1 MIGKVNKLGTGFK
14 GVARYLER
22 GSPERVEPDRVD
34 WIESRNLP
42 TRDPEAA
49 ARIMAATAR
58 DGDSVQ
64 PPVYHFSISFD
75 PADPVNRDT
84 LRQVADRTLRDLGLQ
99 DHQALIVAHRDRAHP
114 HVHVV
119 VNRVHPEQHR
129 VWSNWH
135 DYRRIERSLRQQE
148 AELGLRAVPGR
159 HAPVPGHARTAP
171 ERAPARLERGDAA
184 FVERVR
190 REAGP
195 HLTGARSWAELE
207 RGLAGHGLSVR
218 VDGRGLVVTD
228 GVRKAK
234 ASDIDRSVSRAHLER
249 RLGALGEYRARQAV
263 AARTLDDRAAALAQR
278 RGPELALG
286 PAVVPVSPSDRHGP
300 RVSHTPERKPLD
312 LSAALDRSPRA
323 PSPQVRERTPAEP
336 ARSPVPARA
345 PAERQRPRTYADAA
359 RDFSREARALYDDP
373 AAARRAFLDASARRG
388 AARTA
393 STLRDEPHRFGTLR
407 RDADLSRVSRAANA
421 GYDYARMQG
430 QRDRHV
436 LKQSARLIGDAH
448 RAQVPQRGLN
458 AAANLAH
465 VNVAGNVREA
475 GARLASAAIT
485 RDAPELAAKL
495 AERLVPMV
503 PAQAVGLVKDALREG
518 LKLARDMAMGRD
530 PERERERSRGLS
542 L

>member
-1 MIGKVNKLGTGFK
+1 
-14 GVARYLER
+14 
-22 GSPERVEPDRVD
+22 
-34 WIESRNLP
+34 
-42 TRDPEAA
+42 
-49 ARIMAATAR
+49 
-58 DGDSVQ
+58 
-64 PPVYHFSISFD
+64 
-75 PADPVNRDT
+75 
-84 LRQVADRTLRDLGLQ
+84 
-99 DHQALIVAHRDRAHP
+99 
-114 HVHVV
+114 
-119 VNRVHPEQHR
+119 
-129 VWSNWH
+129 
-135 DYRRIERSLRQQE
+135 
-148 AELGLRAVPGR
+148 
-159 HAPVPGHARTAP
+159 
-171 ERAPARLERGDAA
+171 
-184 FVERVR
+184 VERVR

-249 RLGALGEYRARQAV
+249 RLGSLGEYRARQAV

-278 RGPELALG
+278 RGPELALA
-286 PAVVPVSPSDRHGP
+286 PAVVPVSRSDGHGP
-300 RVSHTPERKPLD
+300 RVSHPPERKPLD
-312 LSAALDRSPRA
+312 LSAALDRSPRT
-323 PSPQVRERTPAEP
+323 PSPQVHERTPAP
-336 ARSPVPARA
+336 PSPVPARV

-373 AAARRAFLDASARRG
+373 AAARRAFLDASARRS

-393 STLRDEPHRFGTLR
+393 ATLRDEPHRFGTLR

-485 RDAPELAAKL
+485 RGAPELAAKL
-495 AERLVPMV
+495 AERLVPML
-503 PAQAVGLVKDALREG
+503 PAQAAGLVKDALREG